1 MGIMVFTMKVFPAK
15 KNYGI
20 IIGVWGN
27 MTPVGGILKDGFLV
41 VVPHYQNSWMVNAER
56 SGSNF
61 FLFPEVCIVT

>member
-15 KNYGI
+15 KLRNT
-20 IIGVWGN
+20 GVWGN

-41 VVPHYQNSWMVNAER
+41 VVPHYQNIWMVNADR

-61 FLFPEVCIVT
+61 FLFPEACIVT